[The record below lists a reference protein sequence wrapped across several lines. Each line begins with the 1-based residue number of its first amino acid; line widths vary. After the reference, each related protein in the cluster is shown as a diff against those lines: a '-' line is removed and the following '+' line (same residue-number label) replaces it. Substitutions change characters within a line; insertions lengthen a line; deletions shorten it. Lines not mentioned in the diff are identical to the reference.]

1 VNVSVSNVIS
11 LKNIIK
17 VFGDVTALN
26 SVSVDLRPAQ
36 IHALLG
42 ANGSGKST
50 LVKIL
55 TGAYNPNSGS
65 ISFDG
70 KTYPAFET
78 PSKATALG
86 IRVIHQEAPLIDTLS
101 VAEAVAIFR
110 GYDAKNLGLIRWR
123 QLHLR
128 VQTLL
133 DKMDVPVL
141 AKQSCKSVGPADR
154 AGLALAISVGDLF
167 ELEQTS
173 EHGVKLLI
181 VDEVT
186 GSIPETET
194 GRHLARLRAV
204 ADLGVSVL
212 MVTHRL
218 SELVIAD
225 DLTILSSGKVVYRE
239 DGKPRLGNM
248 EIVEKM
254 IDHDRLDRELNNP
267 NGTEINLQ
275 ESLSHLWNIAPLK
288 RKSTESEIAG
298 SSLAISLNELSGRV
312 IHSLSLDGLPGEII
326 GFAGLRGGGVDEL
339 PLLLSGEEPWTSG
352 EVKVGGV
359 NISKAGSPRELIQN
373 GIAAIPSDRLR
384 AGGVPSLSVEE
395 NIILPTEINYWHK
408 KKKWNEVVST
418 VIETFD
424 VRPTAPKRRF
434 SGLSGGNQ
442 QKVLLGKW
450 FLTRPTVL
458 VLDDP
463 TYGVDPAAR
472 EIIFEAILNAASRG
486 ICVLF
491 FSTEPA
497 QLVRIC
503 HRILV
508 IRDGEIMDQLTGSG
522 ITLEKVMEES
532 IR

>member
-1 VNVSVSNVIS
+1 MKPAIS
-11 LKNIIK
+11 LSKITK
-17 VFGDVTALN
+17 VFGDFTALN
-26 SVSVDLRPAQ
+26 SVSVDLLPGQ

-55 TGAYNPNSGS
+55 TGAYVPNSGTIHYFGNDYS
-65 ISFDG
+65 SFD
-70 KTYPAFET
+70 T
-78 PSKATALG
+78 PSKASQLG

-110 GYDAKNLGLIRWR
+110 GYDAKNLGLIHWSK
-123 QLHLR
+123 LHRR

-141 AKQSCKSVGPADR
+141 STQSCNSVGPADR

-167 ELEQTS
+167 ELEKS
-173 EHGVKLLI
+173 EERAVKLLI

-194 GRHLARLRAV
+194 ARHLSRLRAV
-204 ADLGVSVL
+204 ADFGVSVV

-218 SELVIAD
+218 SELIIAD
-225 DLTILSSGKVVYRE
+225 DLTILSGGKVVYRE
-239 DGKPRLGNM
+239 DGKPRLSNL

-254 IDHDRLDRELNNP
+254 LDHDTLDQ
-267 NGTEINLQ
+267 EISTTKGKKVDLKK
-275 ESLSHLWNIAPLK
+275 SLSHLWNLAPGL
-288 RKSTESEIAG
+288 STTQTVKENTNFA
-298 SSLAISLNELSGRV
+298 AIRLENLTGDLIRSFSFEGQS
-312 IHSLSLDGLPGEII
+312 GEII

-339 PLLLSGEEPWTSG
+339 PLLLSGEKPWNSG
-352 EVKVGGV
+352 KLAIDGV
-359 NISKAGSPRELIQN
+359 EICKPGSPRELIQK
-373 GIAAIPSDRLR
+373 GIAAIPADRLR
-384 AGGVPSLSVEE
+384 AGGVASLSVAE
-395 NIILPTEINYWHK
+395 NVILPGEMNYWHK
-408 KKKWNEVVST
+408 KKRWQDVVTS
-418 VIETFD
+418 VIEAFD
-424 VRPTAPKRRF
+424 VRPTSHKKRF
-434 SGLSGGNQ
+434 GSLSGGNQ

-450 FLTRPTVL
+450 FLTRPKVL

-463 TYGVDPAAR
+463 TYGVDPGAR
-472 EIIFEAILNAASRG
+472 EIIFEAILNAATRG
-486 ICVLF
+486 VCVLF

-503 HRILV
+503 HRIFV
-508 IRDGEIMDQLTGSG
+508 IRDGEIVDQLMGEE